1 MEHEEYHTTDE
12 EIETMMQALGEY
24 LEWERKQ
31 ELLEKV
37 A

>member
-1 MEHEEYHTTDE
+1 MITTDE

-24 LEWERKQ
+24 LAWEAEQ
-31 ELLEKV
+31 ELLERNI